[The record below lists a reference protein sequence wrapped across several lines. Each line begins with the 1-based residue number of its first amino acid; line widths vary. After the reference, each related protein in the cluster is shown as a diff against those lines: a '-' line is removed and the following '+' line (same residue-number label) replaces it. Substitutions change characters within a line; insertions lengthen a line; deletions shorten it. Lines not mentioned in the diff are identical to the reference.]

1 MGLYGIIEVEL
12 SQQPEGLG
20 LRNPRG
26 LRGRELDMTLR
37 RSVLAR
43 KLFGDSSTASRR
55 SFLIWVYIIFGTILY
70 NSK

>member
-1 MGLYGIIEVEL
+1 MELYGIIEVEL

-43 KLFGDSSTASRR
+43 KLFGDSSTAFS
-55 SFLIWVYIIFGTILY
+55 SVIPHLGPYYI
-70 NSK
+70 